1 MNQLQEI
8 YLNFAIS
15 SFEKIEMT
23 KLEKILGK
31 GYSHDRFTKMLLEK
45 NVEHEKDLWK
55 NAKDFLRNY
64 ENKEDGCLIV
74 DDTILNKPY
83 TKESDT
89 VCYHFDHTVGRS
101 VKGVSLLNFLYTDKS
116 DISIPVAYEII
127 TKSEKIKDVNSGK
140 IRRKATLTKNEIF
153 RTKLKIITNENQLK
167 YKYILADKWFS
178 SNENMEFIENI
189 LKRKFVIPLKRN
201 RQVALSIED
210 KNIGKYVTISNMDT
224 EDFSGRS
231 LYLKGVEMPLK
242 ISRQGSKNGT
252 DENYNYLYLASN
264 DRDLTDYKIL
274 EIYKRRWKVEE
285 YHKSL
290 KQNLKIEHSPTK
302 VEISQQNHL
311 FLSVLGFIKLEKIKV
326 NYKINHFAIKEKIY
340 IEALKESYKKTL
352 EFAV

>member
-23 KLEKILGK
+23 KLEKVLGK

-45 NVEHEKDLWK
+45 NRDYEKELW
-55 NAKDFLRNY
+55 NSAKQFLRDY
-64 ENKEDGCLIV
+64 ENEKDGCLVV
-74 DDTILNKPY
+74 DDTLLNKPY

-101 VKGVSLLNFLYTDKS
+101 VKGINLLNFLYTDKS
-116 DISIPVAYEII
+116 GVSIPVAYEII
-127 TKSEKIKDVNSGK
+127 TKSEKVKNKKSGK
-140 IRRKATLTKNEIF
+140 ICRKAKVTKNEIF
-153 RTKLKIITNENQLK
+153 REKLEIITSENQLK

-178 SNENMEFIENI
+178 SNENMEFIENT
-189 LKRKFVIPLKRN
+189 LKKKFVIPLKRN
-201 RQVALSIED
+201 RLVALNIED
-210 KNIGKYVTISNMDT
+210 KNRGNYVTISSIDT
-224 EDFSGRS
+224 EDFSSRS
-231 LYLKGVEMPLK
+231 LYLQGVEMPLK
-242 ISRQGSKNGT
+242 ISKQGSKDGT
-252 DENYNYLYLASN
+252 DENSNYLYLASN
-264 DRDLTDYKIL
+264 DRDLTDEEIL

-302 VEISQQNHL
+302 VETSQHNHI

-326 NYKINHFAIKEKIY
+326 NYKMNHFAIKEKIY
-340 IEALKESYKKTL
+340 IEALKEAYKKTL